1 MFAQGRSEYGG
12 EETGGKFQP
21 TNLERK
27 KLKGKKG
34 KKVLTKQW
42 TRGQHSPSSV
52 PRSRAGCTS
61 VILLFCRES
70 FESLLFCRESF
81 ESHV

>member
-12 EETGGKFQP
+12 EETRRKLLP

-34 KKVLTKQW
+34 KKVLTEQW
-42 TRGQHSPSSV
+42 ARGQHSPSSV
-52 PRSRAGCTS
+52 PRIRAGCDII
-61 VILLFCRES
+61 VLQRE
-70 FESLLFCRESF
+70 F
-81 ESHV
+81 

>member
-12 EETGGKFQP
+12 EETRGKFLP

-34 KKVLTKQW
+34 KKVLTEQW
-42 TRGQHSPSSV
+42 ARGQHSPSSV
-52 PRSRAGCTS
+52 PRIRADCTS
-61 VILLFCRES
+61 VILLF
-70 FESLLFCRESF
+70 FRESF